1 MPAPLSSQDY
11 ILGIDL
17 GVGSVGWAIVGTK
30 DAQPS
35 ALVRAGVRVFAP
47 AVEGNIESGRE
58 ESRNVARRSARL
70 QRRQTWRRS
79 RRNLRVFRL
88 LQTWGL
94 LPVGASK
101 TSQERHDLLDLLDLR
116 ILGSDWFQRKRIDN
130 SIPEPMQVLPYLLRA
145 SALDEP
151 LEPHFLGRALY
162 HLAQRRGFLSNRKVS
177 SRSKADDDS
186 GLVKPAIAD
195 LRKQMLETGSRT
207 LGEFFSRTSPSQ
219 ARIRSR
225 WTGRDMYEGEFTFIW
240 DSQTVHHPTI
250 LTPERK
256 KLLHKAIFF
265 QRPLSSARHLI
276 GTCELEPKHR
286 RAPRSLLVSQR
297 FRLLQRVNDLQIV
310 LPGQPT
316 RDLAPEERADV
327 LNSLERKGDLTFPA
341 IRKLLHLP
349 KEAKFNLEAAG
360 ETRILGNRTNAFFL
374 RLFGDRWDKMP
385 SEERDQIVDYVRSFQ
400 RLDKLPTAAAK
411 KWGLSEE
418 SAQIL
423 ESDPLEPDYL
433 NLSKAAMCKLLPLM
447 EEGVPYAEARRQVYP
462 QRFVSQAPQELLPPV
477 FLAEASVGRIRN
489 PSVVHSLTELRKVVN
504 AVVRKFGKPKQI
516 RIELARD
523 LRNSRAQRERM
534 AKSNRENEKLRADA
548 AKRILKEIGNPG
560 PSRRDLQKAQLWDEC
575 HGECPYTGKVISFA
589 SLFGP
594 EPQFDIE
601 HIIPFSRSLDNS
613 FTNLTLCHAEHN
625 RNVKQNRAPSEAYG
639 SDPDTYQAILNRVRK
654 FSSRS
659 ATEKLRR
666 FLMTP
671 EEIQNFVSDFA
682 ESQLNDTRYASRLAS
697 DYLGLLYGGRVDAD
711 HKLRIRATVGR
722 ITAILRDE
730 WKLNAILNDGS
741 TSQGGLT
748 LKSRDDHRHHAIDA
762 IVTALTD
769 EGTIQTLSRAAE
781 NAYLAKRRRFAPIEE
796 PWQGF
801 FEDVRNEISRIVV
814 SHRTSG
820 RVRGPLHEQ
829 TLYSH
834 PIPVA
839 AGASGQKKPG
849 KPGFEHRVRKP
860 LESMTTEEAAN
871 IGDPVVRS
879 LVAEKLAQF
888 GGAVPKTVFSVP
900 ANLPV
905 FQASDGR
912 RIPIRRVRV
921 RKPLT
926 ATVLGSGPS
935 TRYVVP
941 ESNHHAEIFAELD
954 QKGKEIEWDIF
965 IVSLAE
971 AIRRKH
977 SRESVVSKNHGAQ
990 ETFKFSVAPGDVIEM
1005 DVASGRRQYF
1015 VVRGTSY
1022 PSVSLAPIA
1031 DARQK
1036 KELVKDHAYLRM
1048 VPNSLRKKN
1057 ARKIHVTPLGDVE
1070 EAHD

>member
-1 MPAPLSSQDY
+1 MPTPLSLQDY
-11 ILGIDL
+11 ILGVDL
-17 GVGSVGWAIVGTK
+17 GVGSVGWAIVETK

-35 ALVRAGVRVFAP
+35 ALIRAGVRVFAP
-47 AVEGNIESGRE
+47 AVKGNIESGRE

-88 LQTWGL
+88 LQDWGL

-101 TSQERHDLLDLLDLR
+101 TPQERHDLLDQLDLR
-116 ILGSDWFQRKRIDN
+116 ILASEWFQARRTDN

-145 SALDEP
+145 AALDEP

-177 SRSKADDDS
+177 SRAKADDDS
-186 GLVKPAIAD
+186 GLVKPAIAE
-195 LRKQMLETGSRT
+195 LRQQMLASGTRT
-207 LGEFFSRTSPSQ
+207 LGEFFSKVAPSQ
-219 ARIRSR
+219 SRIRKR
-225 WTGRDMYEGEFTFIW
+225 WTARDMCEYEFNSIW
-240 DSQTVHHPTI
+240 DAQTRFSSEL

-265 QRPLSSARHLI
+265 QRPLSSTRHLI

-310 LPGQPT
+310 LPGQAP
-316 RDLAPEERADV
+316 RDLMPEERASV
-327 LNSLERKGDLTFPA
+327 LNALERQGDLTFPS
-341 IRKLLHLP
+341 IRKLLELP
-349 KEAKFNLEAAG
+349 KGTKFNLEAAG

-374 RLFGDRWDKMP
+374 KLCGGRWDKMS

-400 RLDKLPTAAAK
+400 RLDKLPAAAAK
-411 KWGLSEE
+411 KWGLSIE

-423 ESDPLEPDYL
+423 GSDPLEPDYM
-433 NLSKAAMCKLLPLM
+433 NLSKTAMYKLIPLL
-447 EEGVPYAEARRQVYP
+447 EKGLPYAEARRELYP
-462 QRFVSQAPQELLPPV
+462 ERFLSQSPHELLPPV
-477 FLAEASVGRIRN
+477 FLAETSVGRIRN
-489 PSVVHSLTELRKVVN
+489 PSVVRSLTELRKIVN
-504 AVVRKFGKPKQI
+504 AILRKFGKPKQI

-523 LRNSRAQRERM
+523 LRNSRVQRERM
-534 AKSNRENEKLRADA
+534 AKSNRDNEKLRADA
-548 AKRILKEIGNPG
+548 AKRIIKEIGNPS
-560 PSRRDLQKAQLWDEC
+560 PSRRDLQKALLWDEC
-575 HGECPYTGKVISFA
+575 HGECPYTGKAISFA

-613 FTNLTLCHAEHN
+613 FTNLTLCDAEHN

-639 SDPDTYQAILNRVRK
+639 SDPDTYQAILDRVRK

-659 ATEKLRR
+659 APEKLRR

-682 ESQLNDTRYASRLAS
+682 ESQLNDTRYASRLAA

-711 HKLRIRATVGR
+711 HKLRIRSTVGR

-730 WKLNAILNDGS
+730 WRLNAILNDGPS
-741 TSQGGLT
+741 RSGGDT
-748 LKSRDDHRHHAIDA
+748 PKTRDDHRHHAIDA

-769 EGTIQTLSRAAE
+769 DGTIQILSRAAE

-796 PWQGF
+796 PWSGF
-801 FEDVRNEISRIVV
+801 FEGVRNEISRILV
-814 SHRTSG
+814 SHRTSA

-839 AGASGQKKPG
+839 AGTSGKKKSA
-849 KPGFEHRVRKP
+849 KPAFEYRVRKP
-860 LESMTTEEAAN
+860 LESMTAEEAAS

-879 LVAEKLAQF
+879 MVAEKLAQF
-888 GGAVPKTVFSVP
+888 GNALPKTVFSVS
-900 ANLPV
+900 ANLPS
-905 FQASDGR
+905 FRATDGR
-912 RIPIRRVRV
+912 SIPIRRARV

-926 ATVLGSGPS
+926 PTTLGSGPS
-935 TRYVVP
+935 SRYVVP
-941 ESNHHAEIFAELD
+941 ESNHHAEIYAELD
-954 QKGKEIEWDIF
+954 ENGKEVEWDVSV
-965 IVSLAE
+965 VSLAE
-971 AIRRKH
+971 AVQRNRLRQSVIRTNQGQGR
-977 SRESVVSKNHGAQ
+977 N
-990 ETFKFSVAPGDVIEM
+990 FKFSLAPGDVIEM
-1005 DVASGRRQYF
+1005 GVANGKREYF

-1022 PSVSLAPIA
+1022 L
-1031 DARQK
+1031 
-1036 KELVKDHAYLRM
+1036 E
-1048 VPNSLRKKN
+1048 
-1057 ARKIHVTPLGDVE
+1057 
-1070 EAHD
+1070 